1 MLYWERKGNFISNRH
16 LSHVSVN
23 AGNMQYQ
30 RYKVAPSIIMISFM
44 YQKLNLFQMLAVF
57 FYGDT
62 MQSISE
68 ETHRVNMWFSPTIL
82 QGILSLCF
90 VATGLLNS
98 MKFIGTTDF
107 ENAYNLARTLWKK
120 PNYTTDLKRYN
131 ITYL

>member
-1 MLYWERKGNFISNRH
+1 
-16 LSHVSVN
+16 
-23 AGNMQYQ
+23 
-30 RYKVAPSIIMISFM
+30 
-44 YQKLNLFQMLAVF
+44 MLAVF

-82 QGILSLCF
+82 QGTLFLCF

-107 ENAYNLARTLWKK
+107 ENAYNLAITLWKK
-120 PNYTTDLKRYN
+120 TQLHDWSKK
-131 ITYL
+131 I

>member
-1 MLYWERKGNFISNRH
+1 
-16 LSHVSVN
+16 
-23 AGNMQYQ
+23 
-30 RYKVAPSIIMISFM
+30 
-44 YQKLNLFQMLAVF
+44 MLAVF

-82 QGILSLCF
+82 QGILFLCF

-107 ENAYNLARTLWKK
+107 ENAYNLAITLWKKK

>member
-1 MLYWERKGNFISNRH
+1 M
-16 LSHVSVN
+16 
-23 AGNMQYQ
+23 
-30 RYKVAPSIIMISFM
+30 
-44 YQKLNLFQMLAVF
+44 FQLLAVF

-82 QGILSLCF
+82 QGIIFLCF

-131 ITYL
+131 ITFL